1 MLMIASAL
9 TQVTYI
15 DNYHSNANKEYLDII
30 KTIQDYKTKIL
41 NDAKADDKGFFYN
54 EDKNEIHLKYKK
66 VEVKITKPV
75 YKNVEHELVKLKNE
89 NPDKLKEYRRR
100 AYLKRKEKL
109 QKEKDENI

>member
-1 MLMIASAL
+1 ML
-9 TQVTYI
+9 VTYI

-41 NDAKADDKGFFYN
+41 NDLKADDKGFFYN

-75 YKNVEHELVKLKNE
+75 YKNVEHELVKLK
-89 NPDKLKEYRRR
+89 
-100 AYLKRKEKL
+100 KEK
-109 QKEKDENI
+109 KEQMFVYNNFEI